1 MGAVGAVT
9 GVLVSSFFRQRP
21 SGRDAM
27 VNAASAA
34 TAVIVVG
41 FFPAVLNR
49 THDFSSSGAPFLL
62 LLLLIAVGSA
72 IVRQVFAFR
81 RRRT

>member
-41 FFPAVLNR
+41 FSCR
-49 THDFSSSGAPFLL
+49 S
-62 LLLLIAVGSA
+62 
-72 IVRQVFAFR
+72 
-81 RRRT
+81 